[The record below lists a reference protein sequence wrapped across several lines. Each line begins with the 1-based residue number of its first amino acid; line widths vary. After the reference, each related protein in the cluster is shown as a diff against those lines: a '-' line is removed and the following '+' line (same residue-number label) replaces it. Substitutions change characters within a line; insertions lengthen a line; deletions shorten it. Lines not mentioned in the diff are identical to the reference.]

1 MEEKRGS
8 GRGEGSS
15 KNRVGGKLVLA
26 MLMLPHSPQDASATK
41 RAGASTKAPA
51 ASEAPASQLCMYM

>member
-26 MLMLPHSPQDASATK
+26 MLMLPHSPQDASAT